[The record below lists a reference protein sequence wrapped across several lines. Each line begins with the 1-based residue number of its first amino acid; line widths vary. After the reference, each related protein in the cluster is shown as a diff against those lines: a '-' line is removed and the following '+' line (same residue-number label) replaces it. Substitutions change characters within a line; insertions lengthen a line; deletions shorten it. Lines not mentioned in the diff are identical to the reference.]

1 MKNLTLT
8 DRTPENENAIM
19 NQITELII
27 STGWTVI
34 AEQFVNEPEM
44 RERIALFIGSK
55 VANKLGMEKGARAT
69 DLMMLLA

>member
-1 MKNLTLT
+1 MKDLTLT

-27 STGWTVI
+27 STGWTAI
-34 AEQFVNEPEM
+34 AEQFENEPEM

>member
-1 MKNLTLT
+1 MTDLTLT
-8 DRTPENENAIM
+8 DRTPENEAEIM
-19 NQITELII
+19 NEVVELII
-27 STGWTVI
+27 STGWTAI

-69 DLMMLLA
+69 ELMMLLA